1 MPRKIGS
8 PYSLNLA
15 GQKFGEWTVTEI
27 KIGNCYLCRCSCG
40 TEKVIQTQTIK
51 RGASKSCGCK
61 GKDWCR
67 KHGMEKT
74 STYSIWSGVKQ
85 RCCNPESG
93 LYKNYGGRGITM
105 HPEWRD
111 DFRAFLKDMGERPG
125 DLTLDRINPNGNYE
139 PKNCRWASRKEQARN
154 KRKTIYLEYRGEK
167 RPMAEWAEMMGI
179 KRKILES
186 RIRSG
191 WDIARALETPNR
203 KKQ

>member
-1 MPRKIGS
+1 
-8 PYSLNLA
+8 
-15 GQKFGEWTVTEI
+15 
-27 KIGNCYLCRCSCG
+27 
-40 TEKVIQTQTIK
+40 
-51 RGASKSCGCK
+51 
-61 GKDWCR
+61 
-67 KHGMEKT
+67 
-74 STYSIWSGVKQ
+74 
-85 RCCNPESG
+85 
-93 LYKNYGGRGITM
+93 M